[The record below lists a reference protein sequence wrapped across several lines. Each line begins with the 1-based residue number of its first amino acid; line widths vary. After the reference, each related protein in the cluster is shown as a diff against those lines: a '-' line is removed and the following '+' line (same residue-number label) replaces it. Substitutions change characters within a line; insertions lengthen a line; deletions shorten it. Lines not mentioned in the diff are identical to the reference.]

1 MKIKYLQF
9 PLCLIQEVL
18 KDRKNGLNKCVDFGI
33 FRFAKSQKVNLEKVA
48 RQLSY
53 EYHRRAKK
61 LPDGLYN
68 VINEAK
74 EEGRFTH
81 EDDSGIFIFDNVFDP
96 ELNVTELEIMFE
108 ENNDFKEQAILHY
121 QIHQATEDTNITLGS
136 NAMERYEQAA
146 RIQANYEAKFGP
158 DAMPSVKP
166 SLLCQFRDDPKQDI
180 DILLAYIGISSLIGQ
195 RNFISTSKPV
205 IISRMIGA
213 KSKASNQAFSKTKE
227 SQAIVTKY
235 SKRWNMDKLLLSL
248 AEQKFI
254 MYITRPHVSVVY
266 VSKYMEPEELAELIR
281 QSREKHSLKNKI
293 KAASEKI

>member
-33 FRFAKSQKVNLEKVA
+33 FRFAKSQKVDLEKVA

-96 ELNVTELEIMFE
+96 ELNVTELCVF
-108 ENNDFKEQAILHY
+108 L
-121 QIHQATEDTNITLGS
+121 
-136 NAMERYEQAA
+136 
-146 RIQANYEAKFGP
+146 
-158 DAMPSVKP
+158 
-166 SLLCQFRDDPKQDI
+166 
-180 DILLAYIGISSLIGQ
+180 
-195 RNFISTSKPV
+195 
-205 IISRMIGA
+205 
-213 KSKASNQAFSKTKE
+213 
-227 SQAIVTKY
+227 
-235 SKRWNMDKLLLSL
+235 
-248 AEQKFI
+248 
-254 MYITRPHVSVVY
+254 
-266 VSKYMEPEELAELIR
+266 
-281 QSREKHSLKNKI
+281 
-293 KAASEKI
+293 